1 MTSSAAAATA
11 GPRVVSI
18 RRYPVKSMGGEP
30 LTTVEFDARGIVGD
44 RIYAV
49 RDGDNR
55 LASFKNTRRMVRRD
69 GVGAFTASTDGSHGG
84 AGRVMIAD
92 ASGALGAAGDPAL
105 DALLA
110 DALDAD
116 VRVAPETDMRHFDG
130 GSVSIIGTATLDW
143 CARELHA
150 DADPR
155 RLRVNIVIE
164 TTQPFEEEAWIG
176 STLAMGT
183 ALLTPVQRI
192 ERCRTIDLAQD
203 GVDRP
208 TRWLKQLGEQRDL
221 RLAVYC
227 DVAREGTARVGD
239 EVLLKKAGSA

>member
-1 MTSSAAAATA
+1 MSPDAAA
-11 GPRVVSI
+11 PRVVSI

-30 LTTVEFDARGIVGD
+30 LTTVEFDERGIVGD
-44 RIYAV
+44 RLYAV

-69 GVGAFTASTDGSHGG
+69 GVGAFTATTED
-84 AGRVMIAD
+84 GRVIIAD
-92 ASGALGAAGDPAL
+92 TSGTLGAAGNPAL
-105 DALLA
+105 DVLLA
-110 DALDAD
+110 DALGAD
-116 VRVAPETDMRHFDG
+116 VRVAPETDMRHFDSG
-130 GSVSIIGTATLDW
+130 AVSIIGTATLDW

-164 TTQPFEEEAWIG
+164 TAEPFEEEGWIG
-176 STLAMGT
+176 SALAIGT

-208 TRWLKQLGEQRDL
+208 TRWLKQLGERRDL
-221 RLAVYC
+221 RLAIYC
-227 DVAREGTARVGD
+227 DVTR
-239 EVLLKKAGSA
+239 AGSASVGDGVVVVTHGSA